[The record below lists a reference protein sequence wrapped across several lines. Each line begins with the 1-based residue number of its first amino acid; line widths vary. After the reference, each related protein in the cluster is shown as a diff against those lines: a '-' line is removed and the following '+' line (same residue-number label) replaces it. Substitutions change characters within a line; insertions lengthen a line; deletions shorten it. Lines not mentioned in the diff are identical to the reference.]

1 MCFKGLDGIF
11 INIANDAAKFDLNM
25 SYFLFENFCTWIC
38 LNRKNSEFKGK
49 SLNLKNS
56 EFKGTSLELLHPLLI
71 LAITLSTSLSFV
83 PIASPR

>member
-38 LNRKNSEFKGK
+38 LNRKNSEFKG
-49 SLNLKNS
+49 
-56 EFKGTSLELLHPLLI
+56 TSLELLHPLLI